1 MQGSWSWLEGFGP
14 KVLVSMLFRLECHV
28 DQRHWVCAFP
38 GVSLP
43 TLLPTIAH
51 VFASATDGYALTV
64 SSRPQSSSYPERV
77 KSFEALNLLSEQFP
91 IRKCFRLTHSSSKQ
105 RLAQHTY
112 PNPRHR
118 QTHMDFPKSNKTAQT
133 PPNSERSQSNEI
145 SSSNKQT
152 KCKPSPLLAWASS
165 SAKSCLLPKGTL
177 WYRIKRRSRRRRGGG
192 D

>member
-1 MQGSWSWLEGFGP
+1 MQRFWSWLEGFGP

-51 VFASATDGYALTV
+51 VFTSATDGYALTV

-77 KSFEALNLLSEQFP
+77 KSFEALYLLSEKSP
-91 IRKCFRLTHSSSKQ
+91 IKKRFRLTHSSSKQ

-112 PNPRHR
+112 PTLAVAKHTR
-118 QTHMDFPKSNKTAQT
+118 TFPKATKEHKLLQIQNAHNQT
-133 PPNSERSQSNEI
+133 KSPAPT
-145 SSSNKQT
+145 NKQNAN
-152 KCKPSPLLAWASS
+152 PVP
-165 SAKSCLLPKGTL
+165 CLLGLLRLQRATYWLRKLFG
-177 WYRIKRRSRRRRGGG
+177 IGSKEEAEEEEEE
-192 D
+192 